1 MDERNTFE
9 ENFARLEQI
18 IRELEQGDVALEKS
32 LSLFEEGIQLVRRCS
47 RQLDAA
53 EARITKLVV
62 DEEGEPRIVPFSLEV
77 DDEEI

>member
-9 ENFARLEQI
+9 ENFACLEQI
-18 IRELEQGDVALEKS
+18 IRHLEQGDDALEKS

-53 EARITKLVV
+53 EARIAKLVV

>member
-53 EARITKLVV
+53 EARIAKLVV
-62 DEEGEPRIVPFSLEV
+62 DEEGEPRIVPFSLEA